1 MMYRVFNIDW
11 DVVDECDGMNMPDLP
26 NKMEIEIDDEL
37 KEDWEIE
44 EELSDKISDVFG
56 YCHYGFEYEK
66 VEK

>member
-1 MMYRVFNIDW
+1 MIYRVFNIAW
-11 DVVDECDGMNMPDLP
+11 DVLDECDGMNMPDLP

-56 YCHYGFEYEK
+56 YCHYGFEFEK
-66 VEK
+66 VGE